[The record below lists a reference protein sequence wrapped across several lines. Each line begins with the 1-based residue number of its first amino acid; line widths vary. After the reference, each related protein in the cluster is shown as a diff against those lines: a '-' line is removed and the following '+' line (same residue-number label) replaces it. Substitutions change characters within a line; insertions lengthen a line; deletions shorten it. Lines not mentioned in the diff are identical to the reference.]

1 MDGIYA
7 IKATTAKVISPITRA
22 NLLTRKGSC
31 LSANRAKAVFCVP
44 FVATAINWKKP
55 KAIATA
61 AIETVGSGDLAIP
74 ALRIGCVP
82 AGSNAANNRGAKNLA
97 IDLIEGLLV
106 SVVPLNLRNGCMATT
121 INVAVST
128 RVPEVIAAA
137 AILDPWRRSVVNK
150 TMATITVVIAPAP
163 VPIHANRGRL
173 IRNTAP
179 YKCILRTSKPGSG
192 ISHIRAFAAFS
203 LRSPLTENTVVSSNS
218 VVCGMAT
225 ARAIPVTKITH
236 IQTNFRSSFREVAL
250 SKNTKVSCWILNWG
264 SETNIDIDNANPY
277 PPIAAS
283 GFAVR
288 VNIADS
294 SGINAVTTVIFAA
307 VGSSRDTACLVKG

>member
-1 MDGIYA
+1 M
-7 IKATTAKVISPITRA
+7 
-22 NLLTRKGSC
+22 
-31 LSANRAKAVFCVP
+31 FCVP

-61 AIETVGSGDLAIP
+61 AIETAGSGDLAIP

-97 IDLIEGLLV
+97 IDFIECLLV
-106 SVVPLNLRNGCMATT
+106 AEVPLNLRNGCMATM

-128 RVPEVIAAA
+128 RVPTVIAAA
-137 AILDPWRRSVVNK
+137 AILDPLRKSVVNK
-150 TMATITVVIAPAP
+150 KMATATVVIAPAP

-192 ISHIRAFAAFS
+192 ISHIRASAVFS

-225 ARAIPVTKITH
+225 TRAIPVTKITH
-236 IQTNFRSSFREVAL
+236 IQTNFRSSFRDARL
-250 SKNTKVSCWILNWG
+250 SKNTKVSC
-264 SETNIDIDNANPY
+264 
-277 PPIAAS
+277 
-283 GFAVR
+283 
-288 VNIADS
+288 
-294 SGINAVTTVIFAA
+294 
-307 VGSSRDTACLVKG
+307 